1 MEHLDGRI
9 FKDVKLPSLS
19 PGERQAVYAEVVR
32 VLAAIHSVDVAA
44 AGLKDFG
51 KLEDYCARQV
61 RALGV

>member
-1 MEHLDGRI
+1 
-9 FKDVKLPSLS
+9 
-19 PGERQAVYAEVVR
+19 